1 MINKFFLIFLSIVL
15 FSCQE
20 DNSKSDLYVKS
31 SREFITEDGPHIDH
45 KYGSISE
52 FKKQHFKIEYLNDTI
67 YAQAIQ
73 SVNACGDAEGAV
85 NLNGDTLILTT
96 KERKEELCTSISWYK
111 YEYWIRNKGNK
122 KIIIKQR

>member
-1 MINKFFLIFLSIVL
+1 MINKFFFILLSIVL
-15 FSCQE
+15 ISCLE

-52 FKKQHFKIEYLNDTI
+52 FKKQYFKIEYLNDTI

-73 SVNACGDAEGAV
+73 SVNACGDAVGAV

-96 KERKEELCTSISWYK
+96 KEQKEELCTSISWYK